1 MNGPT
6 RAPLSLSTTRRTYV
20 RWTNS
25 PSTSIGERSP
35 CGALL
40 QLVAAMRFSLQSV
53 AGSLRSAAFGWRG
66 GNNVTPALEDC
77 VANSYGRTPAGGQFG
92 WGGTPLKR
100 YRGGP
105 KVGSSGS
112 EKDAPS
118 KNRTET
124 CLADIE
130 FMSTCRPCRQV
141 YHDRD

>member
-6 RAPLSLSTTRRTYV
+6 RALLSPSTTRRTYV

-66 GNNVTPALEDC
+66 GNNVTQALANG
-77 VANSYGRTPAGGQFG
+77 VVNSYGRPGVGGQSDG
-92 WGGTPLKR
+92 AG
-100 YRGGP
+100 
-105 KVGSSGS
+105 
-112 EKDAPS
+112 
-118 KNRTET
+118 RT
-124 CLADIE
+124 CI
-130 FMSTCRPCRQV
+130 R
-141 YHDRD
+141 

>member
-35 CGALL
+35 CEALL
-40 QLVAAMRFSLQSV
+40 QLVAAMRFFLQSV

-77 VANSYGRTPAGGQFG
+77 VANFLGRTTAGGQFG

-112 EKDAPS
+112 ETD
-118 KNRTET
+118 EQ
-124 CLADIE
+124 
-130 FMSTCRPCRQV
+130 STLNCPQPWI
-141 YHDRD
+141 Y